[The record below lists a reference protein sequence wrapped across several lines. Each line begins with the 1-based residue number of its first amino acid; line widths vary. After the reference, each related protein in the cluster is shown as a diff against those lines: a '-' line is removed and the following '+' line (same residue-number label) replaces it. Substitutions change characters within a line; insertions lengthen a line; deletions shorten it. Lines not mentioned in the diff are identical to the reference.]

1 MKSGVTKQELISS
14 LEATLKLTRENIV
27 SLELTTRIEPD
38 DTVLVHFENGVLP
51 VNIHC
56 DSGMAI
62 IRDVAK
68 AINY

>member
-14 LEATLKLTRENIV
+14 LEATLKLTREPIER
-27 SLELTTRIEPD
+27 LELVSEDKVI
-38 DTVLVHFENGVLP
+38 VHFNGGATVP

>member
-14 LEATLKLTRENIV
+14 LETTLKLTREPIER
-27 SLELTTRIEPD
+27 LELVSEDKVII
-38 DTVLVHFENGVLP
+38 HFKGGVLP

>member
-1 MKSGVTKQELISS
+1 MKSGVTKQELVSS
-14 LEATLKLTRENIV
+14 LEATLKLTREPIE
-27 SLELTTRIEPD
+27 SLELVSEDKVIIHFKGGA
-38 DTVLVHFENGVLP
+38 TVS